1 MARVSLGV
9 IPGAGWRASDIR
21 AVSQEAEA
29 AGFEAIFATEV
40 NVDVMAVAQLMGEA
54 TSTIKIGTWVA
65 NIYLRHPYVCAK
77 GAALIADATKG
88 RMILGL
94 GVSHQPVNTAV
105 GITMKTPINTLR
117 DYAMEVATWLR
128 GEGPVTHL
136 QQQPSEYPV
145 PVYLGALTSPTV
157 ELAGEV
163 ADGVMPFLW
172 SAERLARSNVWAAR
186 GRAKAPGRRKLQVAH
201 GLPTFVG
208 DDMDGLMA
216 AARANLGLFATL
228 PYFQHLFRVSGF
240 VAEAEKAEQ
249 GGGADALSDRL
260 LDAVCLIG
268 PVSRCRERLAAFTA
282 AGLDMPILL
291 PPVGVE
297 AARNVIEA
305 FRL

>member
-1 MARVSLGV
+1 M
-9 IPGAGWRASDIR
+9 
-21 AVSQEAEA
+21 
-29 AGFEAIFATEV
+29 
-40 NVDVMAVAQLMGEA
+40 
-54 TSTIKIGTWVA
+54 
-65 NIYLRHPYVCAK
+65 
-77 GAALIADATKG
+77 
-88 RMILGL
+88 
-94 GVSHQPVNTAV
+94 
-105 GITMKTPINTLR
+105 
-117 DYAMEVATWLR
+117 
-128 GEGPVTHL
+128 
-136 QQQPSEYPV
+136 

-201 GLPTFVG
+201 GLPSFVG

-282 AGLDMPILL
+282 AWSGYADS
-291 PPVGVE
+291 
-297 AARNVIEA
+297 AAPR
-305 FRL
+305 RR